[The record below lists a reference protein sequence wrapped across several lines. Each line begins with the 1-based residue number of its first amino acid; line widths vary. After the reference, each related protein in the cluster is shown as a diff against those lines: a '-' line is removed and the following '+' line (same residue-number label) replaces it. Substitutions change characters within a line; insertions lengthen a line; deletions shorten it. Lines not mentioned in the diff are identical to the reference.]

1 MSISLIVNGM
11 AHNVDVEPETPLP
24 LVLRDS
30 LRLTGTKIRLRHC
43 PLAAKAYTAYDL
55 VQRQIRLFG
64 DQTKQ
69 KFRNGPPA
77 ETGDSCR
84 RTARYQGKVQANKR
98 RLATN

>member
-1 MSISLIVNGM
+1 MSISLIVGM

-30 LRLTGTKIRLRHC
+30 LRLTGTKYGC
-43 PLAAKAYTAYDL
+43 GSLAAKAYTAYDL